1 MSYQALYRLWRPDRF
16 DRVVGQQAVVE
27 TLRNQV
33 RSGHIAHAYLFCGT
47 HGTGKTTTA
56 RLMARAIN
64 CEHPVDGESCGQCQ
78 PCQLLQQENNMD
90 IIEIDG
96 ASNSRVDEVREL
108 IEKVK
113 YPPQFGRYKV
123 YIIDEVHAL
132 SAGAFSALLKTLEEP
147 PAHAV
152 FILAT
157 TDPQRLPTTILSRCQ
172 RFDFRRITASDVAG
186 HLARIAQSV
195 GVAATEGALFQIAR
209 ASEGAM
215 RDAISMLDL
224 CISYGQDHIDEAVV
238 QSALGLTGS
247 ALRFAFVDAL
257 AAGDAGEALRVI
269 DRLLEGG
276 GDSAVFC
283 RELVGHLRGVLVSA
297 AVEDCAS
304 LLDVSPEDAARLA
317 QQAQALGVERA
328 LRAME
333 LFTAAQAEMRWAAQP
348 STVLEMTAFR
358 ACRPQIDRSLEAL
371 TARVEALEK
380 KLEQGFVPAQ
390 AAPAP
395 AAPKAAAP
403 RRAAPAKAPAPA
415 ATASD
420 GELWQKLLA
429 RVKKEKLPLYSTVR
443 GASFLGLREDN
454 ALVCFEPEMGIFH
467 DMLAQEANKGLVERI
482 FSELTGRPIRLQLSI
497 SQPPPAQLPSQEDT
511 LRAASG
517 LFGRENIEVVDE

>member
-1 MSYQALYRLWRPDRF
+1 MWTPW
-16 DRVVGQQAVVE
+16 
-27 TLRNQV
+27 
-33 RSGHIAHAYLFCGT
+33 
-47 HGTGKTTTA
+47 
-56 RLMARAIN
+56 
-64 CEHPVDGESCGQCQ
+64 
-78 PCQLLQQENNMD
+78 
-90 IIEIDG
+90 
-96 ASNSRVDEVREL
+96 
-108 IEKVK
+108 
-113 YPPQFGRYKV
+113 PP
-123 YIIDEVHAL
+123 
-132 SAGAFSALLKTLEEP
+132 
-147 PAHAV
+147 
-152 FILAT
+152 
-157 TDPQRLPTTILSRCQ
+157 
-172 RFDFRRITASDVAG
+172 
-186 HLARIAQSV
+186 
-195 GVAATEGALFQIAR
+195 
-209 ASEGAM
+209 
-215 RDAISMLDL
+215 
-224 CISYGQDHIDEAVV
+224 
-238 QSALGLTGS
+238 
-247 ALRFAFVDAL
+247 
-257 AAGDAGEALRVI
+257 GDAGEALRVI

-333 LFTAAQAEMRWAAQP
+333 LFTAAQAEMRWATQP

-358 ACRPQIDRSLEAL
+358 ACRPQIEPLPGGAHGPGGGPGKEAGAGL
-371 TARVEALEK
+371 RPRAGRPRARRP
-380 KLEQGFVPAQ
+380 QG
-390 AAPAP
+390 
-395 AAPKAAAP
+395 
-403 RRAAPAKAPAPA
+403 RRPPPAAPAKAPAPA

-467 DMLAQEANKGLVERI
+467 DMLAQEANKALVERI

-511 LRAASG
+511 LRAASS